1 MQDVFEV
8 LFPYLV
14 ALYVL
19 DCIQFV
25 SRHHLL
31 LTSLTGR
38 RFRLHRA
45 GVYLT
50 GILPIGRTFLTHDL
64 PLWVTTE
71 GIYYL
76 RANSPAPQIAE
87 QPMDRQFT
95 SFRDLKSLQAE
106 GKRVIFNGDANI
118 KFPSADSARR
128 WVSLIQKLQHHP
140 PSERTNI
147 ICTLLGQ
154 TQCTTRLL
162 QLKKLHAKVLS
173 SLELTGSLLFM
184 GTFILLPLA
193 LYSPLKH
200 HVRFDLLIA
209 LIAAIYLAT
218 IILAFR
224 SHSVLYVGDRSGRA
238 QFLLSLVF
246 SPVNAIHAGCSLT
259 KDLYSRFDY
268 LTLCA
273 CFLSPEALGLLIRR
287 EAIRIDSRQ
296 SLAYSQDWN
305 EFWQLKKSAL
315 KRLLEPL
322 GVCLADIKRP
332 PEKQD
337 PTAKWYCPAC
347 LTEYVKNAEICCD
360 CGAAL
365 NKY

>member
-31 LTSLTGR
+31 LSSLTGR

-64 PLWVTTE
+64 PLWVTTA
-71 GIYYL
+71 GLYYL
-76 RANSPAPQIAE
+76 PANSPAPQIAD
-87 QPMDRQFT
+87 QPSDWQFI
-95 SFRDLKSLQAE
+95 SFRDLNSLQAE
-106 GKRVIFNGDANI
+106 GKRVTLNGDAKI
-118 KFPSADSARR
+118 KLPSADSARR
-128 WVSLIQKLQHHP
+128 WVALIQKLQHHA
-140 PSERTNI
+140 RCDRANRI
-147 ICTLLGQ
+147 GVLLGQ
-154 TQCTTRLL
+154 TQRIARLL
-162 QLKKLHAKVLS
+162 RLKKIHAKVLS
-173 SLELTGSLLFM
+173 GLELTGSLLFF

-200 HVRFDLLIA
+200 HVQFNLLLV

-218 IILAFR
+218 LILAFR
-224 SHSVLYVGDRSGRA
+224 SHRVLYLGDRSGRA

-246 SPVNAIHAGCSLT
+246 SPVNAIHAGGCLT

-273 CFLSPEALGLLIRR
+273 CFLSPETLGPLIRR
-287 EAIRIDSRQ
+287 EAIRIDSRL
-296 SLAYSQDWN
+296 SPAYSKDWN
-305 EFWQLKKSAL
+305 EFWQLKKGAL
-315 KRLLEPL
+315 NRLLKQI
-322 GVCLADIKRP
+322 GVCMADIKRA

-337 PTAKWYCPAC
+337 PTAEWYCPAC
-347 LTEYVKNAEICCD
+347 LTEYVKNAEICFD

-365 NKY
+365 NKF

>member
-31 LTSLTGR
+31 LSSLAGR

-50 GILPIGRTFLTHDL
+50 GVLPFGRTFLAHDL
-64 PLWVTTE
+64 PLWVTTK

-76 RANSPAPQIAE
+76 PANSPAPQFAD
-87 QPMDRQFT
+87 QPADWQFI
-95 SFRDLKSLQAE
+95 SFRELKSLQTD
-106 GKRVIFNGDANI
+106 GKSVTLNGDEKI
-118 KFPSADSARR
+118 KFSSAASAQR
-128 WVSLIQKLQHHP
+128 WVSLIKELQHHA
-140 PSERTNI
+140 PSDRANRI
-147 ICTLLGQ
+147 GALLGQ
-154 TQCTTRLL
+154 TQRISRLL
-162 QLKKLHAKVLS
+162 RLRKLHAKVLS
-173 SLELTGSLLFM
+173 YLDMTGSLLFF

-200 HVRFDLLIA
+200 RVQFNLLIM

-218 IILAFR
+218 LILAFQNHR
-224 SHSVLYVGDRSGRA
+224 ILYTGDRSGRA

-246 SPVNAIHAGCSLT
+246 SPVNAIHAGCCLT

-268 LTLCA
+268 LALCA
-273 CFLSPEALGLLIRR
+273 CFLSQEAFSSLIRR
-287 EAIRIDSRQ
+287 EAIRIESHL
-296 SLAYSQDWN
+296 SPAHGKDWN
-305 EFWQLKKSAL
+305 EFWQLKKDAL
-315 KRLLEPL
+315 NSLLTQMD
-322 GVCLADIKRP
+322 VSMADITKA

-337 PTAKWYCPAC
+337 PTAEWYCPAC
-347 LTEYVKNAEICCD
+347 LTEYIKNAEICFD

-365 NKY
+365 NKF

>member
-31 LTSLTGR
+31 LSSLTGR

-64 PLWVTTE
+64 PLWVTTA
-71 GIYYL
+71 GLYYL
-76 RANSPAPQIAE
+76 PANSPAPQIAD
-87 QPMDRQFT
+87 QPSDWQFI
-95 SFRDLKSLQAE
+95 SFR
-106 GKRVIFNGDANI
+106 G
-118 KFPSADSARR
+118 
-128 WVSLIQKLQHHP
+128 
-140 PSERTNI
+140 
-147 ICTLLGQ
+147 
-154 TQCTTRLL
+154 
-162 QLKKLHAKVLS
+162 
-173 SLELTGSLLFM
+173 LELTGSLLFF

-200 HVRFDLLIA
+200 HVQFNLLLV

-218 IILAFR
+218 LILAFQ
-224 SHSVLYVGDRSGRA
+224 SHRILYTDDRSGRA

-246 SPVNAIHAGCSLT
+246 SPVNAIHAGGCLT

-273 CFLSPEALGLLIRR
+273 CFLSPETLGPLIRR
-287 EAIRIDSRQ
+287 EAIRIDSRL
-296 SLAYSQDWN
+296 SPAYSKDWN
-305 EFWQLKKSAL
+305 EFWQLKKGAL
-315 KRLLEPL
+315 NRLLKQI
-322 GVCLADIKRP
+322 GVCMADIERA

-337 PTAKWYCPAC
+337 PTAEWYCPAC
-347 LTEYVKNAEICCD
+347 LTEYVKNAEICFD

-365 NKY
+365 HKF